1 MRQAACRRVV
11 LRRLSQLNEC
21 AQAIKL
27 VGKEFESV
35 RTPGSSVSLSQSGQR
50 AWPSDLIVLALS
62 GVAASCLSRWAWRLS
77 PAGLPFKAAEALPAP
92 PVTMYAA

>member
-27 VGKEFESV
+27 AGKEFES
-35 RTPGSSVSLSQSGQR
+35 GKS
-50 AWPSDLIVLALS
+50 AIA
-62 GVAASCLSRWAWRLS
+62 
-77 PAGLPFKAAEALPAP
+77 
-92 PVTMYAA
+92 